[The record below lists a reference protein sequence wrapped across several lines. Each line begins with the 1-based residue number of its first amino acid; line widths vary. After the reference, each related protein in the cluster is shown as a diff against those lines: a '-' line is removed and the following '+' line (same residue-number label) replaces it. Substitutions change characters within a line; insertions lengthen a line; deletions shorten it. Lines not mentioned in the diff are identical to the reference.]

1 VTIAWIDGCHNLI
14 LTKFF
19 LLLEANQEINGI
31 LDSRRLFELMR
42 KVNAGSFVDQFRIA
56 ALAW

>member
-42 KVNAGSFVDQFRIA
+42 KVNAGSFVDQF
-56 ALAW
+56 